1 MSVETK
7 NRKHSKRRGVQ
18 LVTAATVALT
28 MASIGGNVIANVN
41 GEPHIVKADDGSY
54 NSPFVGKYSNYFK
67 TSNPDLNNATH
78 LYFNDSTKVGVVNTD
93 GKFIKIDR
101 DDQGQLK
108 HWTGSGK
115 NSNPN
120 TAYLEYP
127 RVQVEASYDYDS
139 YGYKSLKIQKLNDG
153 HGNSLLGNAFI
164 YENIGTAGGH
174 QIDAVVQNLSF
185 DSNVLQE
192 KTLGT
197 GIYTTFAQTSN
208 SMRSVT
214 GDADTGGSGSF
225 STSAITLFDHQT
237 GKPFKG
243 KINILQALG
252 QAFQV
257 STSTSEK
264 LNKEFTDSYNLKEE
278 DGSDK
283 YKIVKEFTFNDDT
296 KKSITKTSSSKFNDG
311 RNSENITQTRLN
323 GTSTI
328 VWNLGRFNFSATNN
342 PNAINK
348 DFLSGW
354 QKGYNIKNS
363 EVEAKAQSI
372 YDAGKGQNLMSYTD
386 FMRGTKGLVAAEMA
400 GANGLK
406 YGLFTDLYSTES
418 NESTNESSAGQ
429 DFNPYLMNAFD
440 LYVGAGEETLE
451 AGKGRDDID
460 GAHDS
465 DLNKTVKRTVNINDP
480 HSGKKTTTQQVKF
493 KRNATVDSETKKV
506 KSYGDWQVD
515 GKASFD
521 KVAVPH
527 VDGYT
532 ASRGDIDAKN
542 VSASDKDETIDVNYT
557 ANDQSITYNFVD
569 PSGKK
574 VGSQTFKGKTDQT
587 IDLKWDLPAHYHL
600 AGDAPKSYKFKAS
613 GNNGSDIKVTSQEK
627 ALPGWNN
634 GKYDKDLRKSVTRTV
649 NITDPHTH
657 KKSSTTQTVNFTRT
671 AVYDATTDSLSNFGA
686 WTADGKASF
695 DKVDVPQ
702 VAGYTPSG
710 QVPAATPKG
719 DDKDSTIDITYT
731 ANDQQMNIV
740 YQTKEGKEVGH
751 HTIKG
756 ETDQTVQ
763 IDENDVKSNWVPD
776 GYELVKG
783 IQVPT
788 SVTFKGAHADDI
800 ILKVVQVSKT
810 ELEDA
815 IKKGQAVSASDKGKH
830 ASAEAQKALTDAIAN
845 GQNVDK
851 NARATQEQVNS
862 AKKAIE
868 DAVKNVDDSAKAGL
882 KGLIKD
888 GKTDQ
893 GRDKYK
899 NAPADQK
906 KALDD
911 AVANG
916 QKVVDNPDAT
926 QQDIDNA
933 GKAITD
939 AMNNIDKTAKD
950 GLNKSIAKGQADQ
963 KTTKYKAATD
973 AEKKALDDAIANGQ
987 KVAADPNVD
996 TDQID
1001 AAKKAIDDAMTN
1013 IDKGAKAGLEDAI
1026 KKGEATQNTDKYK
1039 GDSDKTKKALD
1050 DALANGKK
1058 VAGDPDAS
1066 KEDIDQ
1072 AHQAIDN
1079 AIKNVDK
1086 EAKKGLEDSI
1096 KKGEAAQKSDKMS
1109 KATDSEK
1116 KALDDAIKN
1125 GHTVDNDPNAS
1136 QKQIDDAKKAIDNAA
1151 TAIDKTAKHDLD
1163 GAIDKGKKEQDGDK
1177 YHHASKDDQ
1186 KGLDDAIKHAEDV
1199 NKNPDATQKEIDDA
1213 KKSIDDAI
1221 KKIDDDAKKGLNDAI
1236 KKGED
1241 TQKTDKYQSA
1251 PDDLKKALDD
1261 AIANGKKVLA
1271 DPNATQDDI
1280 DQAQK
1285 AIENA
1290 IKSIDANAKKDL
1302 EDSIKKAQEPQTQD
1316 KANTVSPDTKKN
1328 LDDALKKAQDVDI
1341 NPDATKKEIDD
1352 AKKALDDATAK
1363 VDKEAKASLEDAIKK
1378 GEAAKDSQKYKDAS
1392 DSERKAL
1399 DDALAEAKKVDSDPD
1414 ASAAAINNAAKKL
1427 NEASEKIDGL
1437 ANKEDLKRAI
1447 ANANDAK
1454 NTDKYKHATD
1464 AGKKA
1469 LDDALAKAEK
1479 AVKDPD
1485 VSQKDVD
1492 QATADLNNA
1501 VNGLDQAHK
1510 SVTIDPTKP
1519 VKKGDKIP
1527 GTDIVSKGGLD
1538 ENDLNHTVTRTI
1550 NWTDPN
1556 GQKHTEKQTAKFSRT
1571 ATIDLVTQKITYG
1584 AWSNNGKQVL
1594 PAFTPKVD
1602 GYTVTGSV
1610 PATTVTPNDKD
1621 ITVANASFTFTK
1633 NSTGETT
1640 NTAGNEDKSNADT
1653 GTQTGNTQSGK
1664 TDSDKSNDKGGILP
1678 QTGHWVVKNAKAI
1691 LIALGAGMAALGG
1704 WLFKRKRDEKKG
1716 SNK

>member
-28 MASIGGNVIANVN
+28 MASIGGQVVTQVSGQN
-41 GEPHIVKADDGSY
+41 GVVKAETASKVKRTYGANIGDVTDKNYVQVSALSKDHTTKYAFYTGVLTQRNKGIDYSINKTFKYVDGNKTQTYLSDKGNYDTSSY
-54 NSPFVGKYSNYFK
+54 LEDTAQGQGLVYLNVGKV
-67 TSNPDLNNATH
+67 D
-78 LYFNDSTKVGVVNTD
+78 
-93 GKFIKIDR
+93 
-101 DDQGQLK
+101 
-108 HWTGSGK
+108 
-115 NSNPN
+115 
-120 TAYLEYP
+120 
-127 RVQVEASYDYDS
+127 
-139 YGYKSLKIQKLNDG
+139 
-153 HGNSLLGNAFI
+153 
-164 YENIGTAGGH
+164 GH
-174 QIDAVVQNLSF
+174 QIDAVVLHLSNRIQSTTEQDTYGYGIYGESCMQLPKNDGGLLDLVQDENLSKFEGIDNSGNITAGYYVALFNHDTKEPLDNKMIAQFKSINSSPASISLSGTSYKNISAVETTSTQRETSLKF
-185 DSNVLQE
+185 DAINEAHDTTDGVNNGISFLLTGNTVQINFNKVNGLGFSVHDLNDNTVDTYMSGGLYNQDTAKELLSDAIERE
-192 KTLGT
+192 KELPTVEAANDRLMMPNQQLKLYVENHDLT
-197 GIYTTFAQTSN
+197 I
-208 SMRSVT
+208 
-214 GDADTGGSGSF
+214 DAD
-225 STSAITLFDHQT
+225 H
-237 GKPFKG
+237 P
-243 KINILQALG
+243 
-252 QAFQV
+252 
-257 STSTSEK
+257 
-264 LNKEFTDSYNLKEE
+264 
-278 DGSDK
+278 
-283 YKIVKEFTFNDDT
+283 
-296 KKSITKTSSSKFNDG
+296 
-311 RNSENITQTRLN
+311 
-323 GTSTI
+323 
-328 VWNLGRFNFSATNN
+328 
-342 PNAINK
+342 
-348 DFLSGW
+348 
-354 QKGYNIKNS
+354 
-363 EVEAKAQSI
+363 
-372 YDAGKGQNLMSYTD
+372 
-386 FMRGTKGLVAAEMA
+386 
-400 GANGLK
+400 
-406 YGLFTDLYSTES
+406 
-418 NESTNESSAGQ
+418 
-429 DFNPYLMNAFD
+429 
-440 LYVGAGEETLE
+440 
-451 AGKGRDDID
+451 RDDID
-460 GAHDS
+460 GAHYN
-465 DLNKTVKRTVNINDP
+465 DLHKTVTRTVNINDP

-493 KRNATVDSETKKV
+493 KRNAIVEGDSKKV
-506 KSYGDWQVD
+506 KSYDDWQVD

-569 PSGKK
+569 QSGKK

-613 GNNGSDIKVTSQEK
+613 GNTGSDVKVTSQEK

-634 GKYDKDLRKSVTRTV
+634 GKYDKYDKDLRKSVTRTV

-671 AVYDATTDSLSNFGA
+671 AVYDAVTDSLSNFGA

-756 ETDQTVQ
+756 KTDQAIPVA
-763 IDENDVKSNWVPD
+763 ENDAKSNWVPD
-776 GYELVKG
+776 GYELAAGV
-783 IQVPT
+783 QVPT
-788 SVTFKGAHADDI
+788 NVTFKGAHTDDI

-815 IKKGQAVSASDKGKH
+815 IKKGQSVLASDKGKH
-830 ASAEAQKALTDAIAN
+830 ASAEAQKALTDAIDN

-893 GRDKYK
+893 SRDKYK

-950 GLNKSIAKGQADQ
+950 ALNKSIAKGQADQ

-973 AEKKALDDAIANGQ
+973 AEKKALDDAITNGQ
-987 KVAADPNVD
+987 KVVADPNVD

-1177 YHHASKDDQ
+1177 YRHASKDDQ

-1221 KKIDDDAKKGLNDAI
+1221 KKVDDDAKKGLADAV

-1241 TQKTDKYQSA
+1241 TQKTDKYQNA

-1261 AIANGKKVLA
+1261 AIANGKKVAA
-1271 DPNATQDDI
+1271 DPNASQDDI

-1328 LDDALKKAQDVDI
+1328 LDDALKKAQDVDT

-1363 VDKEAKASLEDAIKK
+1363 VDKEAKAGLEDAIKK

-1414 ASAAAINNAAKKL
+1414 ASAAAIDNAAKKL

-1704 WLFKRKRDEKKG
+1704 WLFKRKHDEKKG

>member
-28 MASIGGNVIANVN
+28 MASIGGQVVTQVTGQN
-41 GEPHIVKADDGSY
+41 GVVKAAANLNATKIEDKDLIPANKTFETKTTNNKTGMSVYNSSVQKEDGSNY
-54 NSPFVGKYSNYFK
+54 KWSSQLKGNVYYLSNIAECDGKQIDAYITLGEGDSSALDNNWSGSGTTTNYGVSEDAEAPVERGLGDYYVPTPSGDIIGSYEDGDNSHGTEVPFKQKGDPNGTMS
-67 TSNPDLNNATH
+67 S
-78 LYFNDSTKVGVVNTD
+78 KVGTVYGIRFVSGTSSAGSYSGGESYAGTSTLSPNTD
-93 GKFIKIDR
+93 GLLSFDNAAS
-101 DDQGQLK
+101 G
-108 HWTGSGK
+108 TGSYYGDSDMNGRSSSTTANWHGFNYTDSETTYSGYYSGGYWGGSASREMSVHFIRHDNKQPVTVKGRFIFNIPNANSGGSIVLDKASTNKVSAVKYVGDQVKSIEKDGK
-115 NSNPN
+115 LALISKNANNKLALDVNDASSLNFFFTTDTSDN
-120 TAYLEYP
+120 VVDHNFSDNQNVKSDVITQLQQTA
-127 RVQVEASYDYDS
+127 
-139 YGYKSLKIQKLNDG
+139 
-153 HGNSLLGNAFI
+153 
-164 YENIGTAGGH
+164 
-174 QIDAVVQNLSF
+174 
-185 DSNVLQE
+185 DSNVL
-192 KTLGT
+192 KSSNAN
-197 GIYTTFAQTSN
+197 TTNNGGFNLSLIATSGLAQ
-208 SMRSVT
+208 VI
-214 GDADTGGSGSF
+214 DAD
-225 STSAITLFDHQT
+225 H
-237 GKPFKG
+237 P
-243 KINILQALG
+243 
-252 QAFQV
+252 
-257 STSTSEK
+257 
-264 LNKEFTDSYNLKEE
+264 
-278 DGSDK
+278 
-283 YKIVKEFTFNDDT
+283 
-296 KKSITKTSSSKFNDG
+296 
-311 RNSENITQTRLN
+311 
-323 GTSTI
+323 
-328 VWNLGRFNFSATNN
+328 
-342 PNAINK
+342 
-348 DFLSGW
+348 
-354 QKGYNIKNS
+354 
-363 EVEAKAQSI
+363 
-372 YDAGKGQNLMSYTD
+372 
-386 FMRGTKGLVAAEMA
+386 
-400 GANGLK
+400 
-406 YGLFTDLYSTES
+406 
-418 NESTNESSAGQ
+418 
-429 DFNPYLMNAFD
+429 
-440 LYVGAGEETLE
+440 
-451 AGKGRDDID
+451 RDDID
-460 GAHDS
+460 GAHYN
-465 DLNKTVKRTVNINDP
+465 DLHKTVTRIVNINDP

-493 KRNATVDSETKKV
+493 KRNAIVEGDSKKV
-506 KSYGDWQVD
+506 KSYDDWQVD

-532 ASRGDIDAKN
+532 ANHGD
-542 VSASDKDETIDVNYT
+542 VASKTPAATDKDETIDVNYT

-1414 ASAAAINNAAKKL
+1414 ASAAAIDNAAKKL

>member
-115 NSNPN
+115 NGNPN
-120 TAYLEYP
+120 AAYLEYP

-278 DGSDK
+278 DAFDK
-283 YKIVKEFTFNDDT
+283 SKIVKEFTFNDDT

-386 FMRGTKGLVAAEMA
+386 FMRGTKGLAAAEMA

-429 DFNPYLMNAFD
+429 DFNSYLMNAFD

-613 GNNGSDIKVTSQEK
+613 GNTGSDVKVTSLETISHGHNPHSK
-627 ALPGWNN
+627 F
-634 GKYDKDLRKSVTRTV
+634 DKDLAKTVTRTV

-756 ETDQTVQ
+756 KTDQTVQ

-788 SVTFKGAHADDI
+788 SVTFKGAHTDDVV
-800 ILKVVQVSKT
+800 LKVIQVSKT

-815 IKKGQAVSASDKGKH
+815 IKKGQSVLASDKGKH
-830 ASAEAQKALTDAIAN
+830 ADESSHQSLINAVNHGKE
-845 GQNVDK
+845 VDK

-868 DAVKNVDDSAKAGL
+868 DAIRNVDNSAKRGL

-996 TDQID
+996 TDQIS
-1001 AAKKAIDDAMTN
+1001 AAKKAIEDAMTN

-1026 KKGEATQNTDKYK
+1026 KKGEA
-1039 GDSDKTKKALD
+1039 
-1050 DALANGKK
+1050 
-1058 VAGDPDAS
+1058 
-1066 KEDIDQ
+1066 
-1072 AHQAIDN
+1072 
-1079 AIKNVDK
+1079 
-1086 EAKKGLEDSI
+1086 
-1096 KKGEAAQKSDKMS
+1096 AQKSDKMG

-1163 GAIDKGKKEQDGDK
+1163 GAIDKGKKEQDTDK
-1177 YHHASKDDQ
+1177 YKKSPKDDQ
-1186 KGLDDAIKHAEDV
+1186 KALDDAIKHAEDV
-1199 NKNPDATQKEIDDA
+1199 NKNPDATKKDIDDA
-1213 KKSIDDAI
+1213 KKAIDDAI
-1221 KKIDDDAKKGLNDAI
+1221 NKIDQDAKKGLADAV

-1316 KANTVSPDTKKN
+1316 KANTVSPDTKKE
-1328 LDDALKKAQDVDI
+1328 LDAALKKAQDVDT

-1399 DDALAEAKKVDSDPD
+1399 DDALAEAKKVDSDSDPD
-1414 ASAAAINNAAKKL
+1414 ASAAAIDNATKKL

-1447 ANANDAK
+1447 SNANDAK
-1454 NTDKYKHATD
+1454 NTDKYKNATD

-1492 QATADLNNA
+1492 QATTDLNNA
-1501 VNGLDQAHK
+1501 VKGLDQAHK
-1510 SVTIDPTKP
+1510 SVTIDPSKP

-1527 GTDIVSKGGLD
+1527 GTDIVSKGGL
-1538 ENDLNHTVTRTI
+1538 EESDLNHTVTRTI

-1594 PAFTPKVD
+1594 PAFTPKVG